1 MTKILVVDDSAPS
14 RKAVLMLLQHEG
26 YTAME
31 ATDGADGLRAAE
43 LDRPQL
49 IISDILMP
57 SMDGYEFVRQLRSNP
72 ALAQTAVIFYTANY
86 HKREATALAEQ
97 CGVARVIMKPCG
109 AKEFLS
115 AVADVLAGAPPPSAP
130 ASGRDFERDH
140 LRVLTDE
147 LSAKADQLSE
157 LNSRFAALTE
167 LNVQLASERDPSVLL
182 HRVCTGAR
190 HLLGAKYAVLA
201 ITDRKN

>member
-57 SMDGYEFVRQLRSNP
+57 SMDG
-72 ALAQTAVIFYTANY
+72 T
-86 HKREATALAEQ
+86 
-97 CGVARVIMKPCG
+97 
-109 AKEFLS
+109 
-115 AVADVLAGAPPPSAP
+115 
-130 ASGRDFERDH
+130 
-140 LRVLTDE
+140 
-147 LSAKADQLSE
+147 SAKP
-157 LNSRFAALTE
+157 R
-167 LNVQLASERDPSVLL
+167 LL
-182 HRVCTGAR
+182 RNNAGS
-190 HLLGAKYAVLA
+190 LGSS
-201 ITDRKN
+201 